1 MQCVLS
7 AEHNHR
13 LWKTL
18 HMNEN
23 QSHSY
28 LRSSAASGSGL
39 KQCRE
44 LILMI
49 SGQHPCNNYTS
60 HIRPLFARVP
70 PLNLFAC
77 KMRDLNKRSSF
88 INDVIYI
95 YDQCACIMWACHQR
109 VQDQGFH
116 VVGVWVDRGVPLQS
130 DKITLWLV
138 GEGIIVAT
146 SSSTNTNFRPGW
158 ITQIAQKT
166 GLGGLKKLPLKHVFC
181 TITSYLS
188 QI

>member
-23 QSHSY
+23 QTHSY

-88 INDVIYI
+88 INAVIYM
-95 YDQCACIMWACHQR
+95 YDQCACMVWACHQR
-109 VQDQGFH
+109 VQDQGF
-116 VVGVWVDRGVPLQS
+116 GRGL
-130 DKITLWLV
+130 
-138 GEGIIVAT
+138 
-146 SSSTNTNFRPGW
+146 
-158 ITQIAQKT
+158 T
-166 GLGGLKKLPLKHVFC
+166 GLSGLSWVPELGPSTVRQDHIVTGWRGHHCCNIIK
-181 TITSYLS
+181 Y
-188 QI
+188 QQ